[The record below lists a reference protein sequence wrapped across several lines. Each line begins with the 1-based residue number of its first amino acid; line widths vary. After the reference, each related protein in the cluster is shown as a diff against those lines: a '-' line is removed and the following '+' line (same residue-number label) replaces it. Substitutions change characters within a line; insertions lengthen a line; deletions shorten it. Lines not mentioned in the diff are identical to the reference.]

1 MALNEPTN
9 LDMAVRL
16 PDEDG
21 RIAMVI
27 FDAEPIADAGER
39 EQLLHRK
46 LAGYLKIITSGAM
59 ENFDASVVGKAAVI
73 QVVCTYPPTPHMLEI
88 HALRSREDKS
98 VIVPVEVMSLEG
110 FYAQFGMRPPG
121 AAQSVERNPT

>member
-16 PDEDG
+16 PDDDG

-59 ENFDASVVGKAAVI
+59 ENFRAFWRI
-73 QVVCTYPPTPHMLEI
+73 
-88 HALRSREDKS
+88 
-98 VIVPVEVMSLEG
+98 
-110 FYAQFGMRPPG
+110 
-121 AAQSVERNPT
+121 